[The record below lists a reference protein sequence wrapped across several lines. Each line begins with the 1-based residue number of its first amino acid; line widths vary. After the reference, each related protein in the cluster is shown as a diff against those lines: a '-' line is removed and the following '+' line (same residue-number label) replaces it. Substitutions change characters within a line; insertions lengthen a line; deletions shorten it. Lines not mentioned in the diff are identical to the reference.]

1 MSLHDVTVTW
11 CHYDSIAGWCQCDI
25 IQKITNCF
33 GDGMSE
39 KQVRDYD
46 KFMLRLPEG
55 MREAIADRAQSNGR
69 SMNSEIVQ
77 IIEDALASNEKGSQG
92 LDLTG
97 VSENQMEYIIEVM
110 SKKLVDKVGQAL
122 AAENKKP
129 T

>member
-1 MSLHDVTVTW
+1 
-11 CHYDSIAGWCQCDI
+11 
-25 IQKITNCF
+25 
-33 GDGMSE
+33 MSE

-110 SKKLVDKVGQAL
+110 SKKLVDKVGEAL